1 MKQKL
6 VLGEIDLIDGIL
18 PITRAAAGL
27 AEVVRRARES
37 NVHIVVTQNGYSTAV
52 IMDIQSYKTMR
63 KLAEER
69 LEGLASEESAPEQR
83 PELPDRLETATS
95 DR

>member
-1 MKQKL
+1 MKQRL

-27 AEVVRRARES
+27 AEVIRRAKDG
-37 NVHIVVTQNGYSTAV
+37 NAHIVVTQNGYSTAV

-69 LEGLASEESAPEQR
+69 LAQLAGGEIAPKQ
-83 PELPDRLETATS
+83 
-95 DR
+95 